1 MILRYVPYVQ
11 TNFVLGLDG
20 DEGQNPFALTKR
32 CGPDAGR
39 VSGLFAAHR
48 VWPGRVLNLDYQR
61 TNRCCPS
68 RSTS

>member
-20 DEGQNPFALTKR
+20 DEGQNPLRLRSAF
-32 CGPDAGR
+32 GPDAGR

-48 VWPGRVLNLDYQR
+48 VWPGRGS
-61 TNRCCPS
+61 TSTISAPTECCPS